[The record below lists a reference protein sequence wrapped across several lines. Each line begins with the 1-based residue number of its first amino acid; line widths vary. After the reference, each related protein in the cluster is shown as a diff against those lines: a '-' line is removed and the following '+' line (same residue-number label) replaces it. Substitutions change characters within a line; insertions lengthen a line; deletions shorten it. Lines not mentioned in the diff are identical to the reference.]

1 MVNAHGI
8 SVFSE
13 LLDSDTLLR
22 EEEPLTEGKASVHS
36 LGQTAEETGH
46 THSCQAWLT
55 LPVPIS
61 PKLGQRS
68 FLDFACY
75 PEPLLYHNKIVSVVG
90 SQGLHIGL
98 HGQL

>member
-1 MVNAHGI
+1 VNAHGI
-8 SVFSE
+8 SVISE

-22 EEEPLTEGKASVHS
+22 EEEPLPKGKASVHS
-36 LGQTAEETGH
+36 LGQAAEEAGH
-46 THSCQAWLT
+46 THSCQTWLT

-68 FLDFACY
+68 FLDFPCY
-75 PEPLLYHNKIVSVVG
+75 PEPFLNHHKIASIVG